1 MAAEEITELEP
12 DTWYKVTCRCNTET
26 CVNGRNQ
33 TVFTIDPF
41 YSNNGTY
48 IPVQCGLCG
57 QLMELLTAVK
67 LDPQPPRE

>member
-1 MAAEEITELEP
+1 M
-12 DTWYKVTCRCNTET
+12 
-26 CVNGRNQ
+26 NGRNQ